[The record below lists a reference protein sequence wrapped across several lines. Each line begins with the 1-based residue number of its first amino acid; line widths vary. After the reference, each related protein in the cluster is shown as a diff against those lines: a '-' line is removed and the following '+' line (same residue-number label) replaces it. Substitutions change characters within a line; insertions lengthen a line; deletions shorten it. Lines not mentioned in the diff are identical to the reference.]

1 MRAACALR
9 AVGACD
15 SVSLSHVNTAFRAW
29 AALCLVFA
37 AALITAGAHAA
48 TSSTAAAVN
57 VCPTTKGK
65 SKVGTVHAQV
75 NFVNQ
80 TGKTVSVYWLNYSG
94 KRVFYKKLLAGKRY
108 SQPTYLTHPWL
119 VLDPSGKCVAYLVTN
134 SQLQTLVIR
143 AT

>member
-1 MRAACALR
+1 MALD
-9 AVGACD
+9 C
-15 SVSLSHVNTAFRAW
+15 VSLSHVIRARFGSS
-29 AALCLVFA
+29 ATVCLVVA
-37 AALITAGAHAA
+37 AALITAGADAA
-48 TSSTAAAVN
+48 PSSTAAGAN
-57 VCPTTKGK
+57 VCPTTRGK

-94 KRVFYKKLLAGKRY
+94 KRVFYKKLLPGKRY

-143 AT
+143 AS